1 MRYCNPLRYL
11 SSPIHPARLLSL
23 ALLWGVSAPLVPA
36 LAQTPAATRPPTPVS
51 VVEVKPENTPATF
64 EFTGK
69 TASSRQVEINARVEG
84 YLDKIA
90 YVEGSLVK
98 TGQLLFQLDPKPF
111 QAALAN
117 AKAVLAQQEALL
129 TRARQTLSLIH
140 I

>member
-1 MRYCNPLRYL
+1 M
-11 SSPIHPARLLSL
+11 
-23 ALLWGVSAPLVPA
+23 
-36 LAQTPAATRPPTPVS
+36 AQTPAAARPPTAVS
-51 VVEVKPENTPATF
+51 IVEIKPENTPATF

-111 QAALAN
+111 QAALDN
-117 AKAVLAQQEALL
+117 AKAVLAQQEAVSYTHLDVYK
-129 TRARQTLSLIH
+129 RQSNT
-140 I
+140 